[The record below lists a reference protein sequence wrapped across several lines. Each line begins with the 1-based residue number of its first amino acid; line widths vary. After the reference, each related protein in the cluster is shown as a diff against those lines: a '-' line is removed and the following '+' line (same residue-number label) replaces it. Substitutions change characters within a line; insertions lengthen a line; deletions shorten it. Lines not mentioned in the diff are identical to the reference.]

1 QRCYHWQGIPHGEY
15 ALADDLSEPFDDLD
29 SGAEEQRLNPTL
41 NAANLSMLEGLG
53 RLSDY
58 FGYNRV
64 MGKMYGALLLSPHPM
79 SLDDLMNHLDISKAS
94 VSMNMRTLENMGIVR
109 EVWVRGDRRKYYE
122 AEPDFWKILTN
133 VLGSRELREVNEALK
148 VLETSME
155 NLREDPPEMDPAD
168 QKLAKFYLER
178 IDTVKSFFRFAK
190 LVLTSILERGQKID
204 MDKVTRIDI

>member
-1 QRCYHWQGIPHGEY
+1 MTDEQNSFSDEVSH
-15 ALADDLSEPFDDLD
+15 EPLK
-29 SGAEEQRLNPTL
+29 LNPTL
-41 NAANLSMLEGLG
+41 SAANDSMLDGLG
-53 RLSDY
+53 QLADY

-64 MGKMYGALLLSPHPM
+64 MGKMYGALLLSPEPM

-133 VLGSRELREVNEALK
+133 VLGGRELREVNEALK

-155 NLREDPPEMDPAD
+155 NLREDTHDMDPAE
-168 QKLAKFYLER
+168 QKLAQFY
-178 IDTVKSFFRFAK
+178 
-190 LVLTSILERGQKID
+190 
-204 MDKVTRIDI
+204 